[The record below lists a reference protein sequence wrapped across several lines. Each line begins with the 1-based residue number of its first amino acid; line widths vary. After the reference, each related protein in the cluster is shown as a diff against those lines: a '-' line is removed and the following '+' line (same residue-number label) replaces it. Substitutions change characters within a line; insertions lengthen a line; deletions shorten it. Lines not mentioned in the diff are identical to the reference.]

1 MWILM
6 KILDWLMVPITYG
19 LIIYADRL
27 LEDGSLKLCI
37 ILLIGRI
44 CGLYLL
50 VRLLIAYRDN
60 YD

>member
-1 MWILM
+1 M

-19 LIIYADRL
+19 LIICADRL

-37 ILLIGRI
+37 ILLIGCI

-50 VRLLIAYRDN
+50 GRLLIAYRDS